1 MELLTNRNRDIMTLL
16 QIEQEGTLVKQQ
28 MLAQIVSQLAAIGVQ
43 AKPDALTDLAI
54 DVELL
59 DASFSTGKKKI
70 HYESMILAD
79 ESDQTIKMFEK
90 TTEISSGVSF
100 GMSGSSTMQSG
111 KTLFRKV
118 KSVQYGPEG
127 KVFEYNFDIGA
138 IPKTVKEIAQ
148 ANGWKFKTVI
158 LKKKAMHN

>member
-1 MELLTNRNRDIMTLL
+1 MLS
-16 QIEQEGTLVKQQ
+16 QIE
-28 MLAQIVSQLAAIGVQ
+28 SQLAAIGVQ
-43 AKPDALTDLAI
+43 AKPDAHTDLVI

-79 ESDQTIKMFEK
+79 ESEQTIKMFEK

-100 GMSGSSTMQSG
+100 GMSGESTFQSG
-111 KTLFRKV
+111 STLFRKV

-127 KVFEYNFDIGA
+127 KVLEYSFDLGA
-138 IPKTVKEIAQ
+138 IPKTVKEIAKS
-148 ANGWKFKTVI
+148 NGWKFKTVI
-158 LKKKAMHN
+158 LKKKAMYN

>member
-1 MELLTNRNRDIMTLL
+1 MKQKILSE
-16 QIEQEGTLVKQQ
+16 IE
-28 MLAQIVSQLAAIGVQ
+28 SQLAAIGVQ
-43 AKPDALTDLAI
+43 AKPDAHTDLAI

-79 ESDQTIKMFEK
+79 ESDQTVKMYEK
-90 TTEISSGVSF
+90 TSEISSGVSF
-100 GMSGSSTMQSG
+100 GMGGSSTMQSG
-111 KTLFRKV
+111 TTLFRKV

-127 KVFEYNFDIGA
+127 KVIEYSFDLGA

-148 ANGWKFKTVI
+148 ATGWKFKTVI
-158 LKKKAMHN
+158 LKKKALY